1 MHGSLCH
8 RSHVWS
14 PPNLNV
20 SGTSLSSNSPSY
32 SFKPP
37 PSLQI
42 KMGHCAALLGSLGVL
57 RAQESPEHRQHRPSV
72 SYIVG
77 VRPTD
82 NLSYANLNLPRCD
95 KEERSRIVIDRGLA
109 FRRSFN
115 DRWTLTPSTRLL
127 PLFLGLL
134 VCLYYILSPMT
145 SKIKLIRMSLSRGP
159 LQTRSTWLFLPR
171 IRNRCV

>member
-1 MHGSLCH
+1 MALCH

-14 PPNLNV
+14 PPNLNI

-37 PSLQI
+37 PSPQI

-82 NLSYANLNLPRCD
+82 NLSNANFNLPRCD
-95 KEERSRIVIDRGLA
+95 KEERSRIVVDCGLA
-109 FRRSFN
+109 SRRFFT
-115 DRWTLTPSTRLL
+115 DWWRCHRLD
-127 PLFLGLL
+127 LL
-134 VCLYYILSPMT
+134 WRKS
-145 SKIKLIRMSLSRGP
+145 SSMSIYTEP
-159 LQTRSTWLFLPR
+159 HD
-171 IRNRCV
+171 V